1 MGERKNMSKVRLNIF
16 GTQTH
21 LDDDVSSEMTVIGEL
36 EQVEDQYVLKFPE
49 GPDSETIISVT
60 PYGAVE
66 IVREGAEAA
75 ESYQMVF
82 EKDKAFS
89 TNYRTPL
96 GQMDTL
102 IFPTLV
108 EADMRETKGRIDLE
122 YVVGIMG
129 HQIINQRSFTYTL
142 ENQNNVKHP
151 EQETLANET

>member
-1 MGERKNMSKVRLNIF
+1 MSKVRLNIF
-16 GTQTH
+16 GTQSH
-21 LDDDVSSEMTVIGEL
+21 LDDDISTEMTVIGEL
-36 EQVEDQYVLKFPE
+36 ERVEDQYILKFPE

-82 EKDKAFS
+82 ERDKAFS
-89 TNYRTPL
+89 TNYKTPL

-108 EADMRETKGRIDLE
+108 EADMKEDNGRIDLE
-122 YVVGIMG
+122 YVVGVMG
-129 HQIINQRSFTYTL
+129 HQIINQRSFTYTV
-142 ENQNNVKHP
+142 EQQNTVTNA
-151 EQETLANET
+151 EQETLET

>member
-1 MGERKNMSKVRLNIF
+1 MSKVRLNIL
-16 GTQTH
+16 GTQSH
-21 LDDDVSSEMTVIGEL
+21 LDDDVSTEMTVIGEL
-36 EQVEDQYVLKFPE
+36 ERVDDRYILKFPE
-49 GPDSETIISVT
+49 DTDSETVISVT

-82 EKDKAFS
+82 ERDTAFS
-89 TNYRTPL
+89 TNYQTPM

-108 EADMRETKGRIDLE
+108 EADMKEDAGRIDLE

-129 HQIINQRSFTYTL
+129 HQIINQRSFTYTAEPQITAEP
-142 ENQNNVKHP
+142 ENI
-151 EQETLANET
+151 L